1 MISRMELAR
10 RAGIALNTLI
20 RVEEGKGCRLETGR
34 KILAAL
40 GLSPGEKH
48 KVFPEGYPFLL

>member
-20 RVEEGKGCRLETGR
+20 RVEERKGCRPETR
-34 KILAAL
+34 RRILAAL
-40 GLSPGEKH
+40 DFTPSEKH
-48 KVFPEGYPFLL
+48 KVFPEGYPFIA